1 MADVWAGEKLRLRGV
16 EPEDWRDFREL
27 ARDLGGVCAAGPAG
41 PPRSDGNLRGGA
53 APPGQDG
60 ERTAK
65 PYGPAGV

>member
-41 PPRSDGNLRGGA
+41 PPRDRKS
-53 APPGQDG
+53 
-60 ERTAK
+60 
-65 PYGPAGV
+65 VV